1 MGALRRLLSFPLSL
15 LILIAATGVAFG
27 QGDRPRPAP
36 DELKYLVRVVEDSY
50 KAPEEVEKDVLDEL
64 RKQYGDPKPDREAKI
79 FREIHRLYDTTPDQE
94 AAILREIR
102 LAYAR
107 PSEAQE
113 ERVFREIRKADKHAP
128 GTVPASIQ
136 TEQSARL
143 FRRLDQNNDGL
154 LSNDEMPE
162 TLRDERAKWDKNG
175 DGFIDPDEYAA
186 YYQAQL
192 KRVADQVASG
202 EIQLKGAK
210 LPATPAPSP
219 TPTPSKGPAPK
230 PGAAAAKLPPLPDWF
245 KQLDTDGDGQI
256 GLYEWKAA
264 GRPVAE
270 FLAMDRNG
278 DGYLEPDEVRA
289 YLAEQAKAK
298 K

>member
-1 MGALRRLLSFPLSL
+1 MRASRRPSPFPLTL
-15 LILIAATGVAFG
+15 LALVAGAGLAFA

-36 DELKYLVRVVEDSY
+36 DEFKYLLKAVADSY
-50 KAPEEVEKDVLDEL
+50 RAPEEVEKDVLDEL

-102 LAYAR
+102 LAYVR

-113 ERVFREIRKADKHAP
+113 ERVFNEIRKADKHPP
-128 GTVPASIQ
+128 GAVPASVQ
-136 TEQSARL
+136 ADQAARL
-143 FRRLDQNNDGL
+143 FRRLDRDGDGL
-154 LSNDEMPE
+154 LNSDELPE
-162 TLRDERAKWDKNG
+162 TLRDERAKWDKNS

-192 KRVADQVASG
+192 KRVADGVASG
-202 EIQLKGAK
+202 DIPLKAK
-210 LPATPAPSP
+210 LPAAPGPSP
-219 TPTPSKGPAPK
+219 TPTPTPGPAPK
-230 PGAAAAKLPPLPDWF
+230 PALPAGKLPPLPDWF

-264 GRPVAE
+264 GRPLAE

-278 DGYLEPDEVRA
+278 DGYLEPAEVQA
-289 YLAEQAKAK
+289 YLAEKAK